1 MAVQISPSIL
11 SADFARLAD
20 EAAAIAGVADWL
32 HVDVMDN
39 HFVPNLTLGLP
50 VVESLLKHTSLPLD
64 CHLMI
69 TDPDRWAPGYAE
81 AGAGNVTIHAEAVH
95 APVKTL
101 RAIRAAGARAGLAV
115 NPGTAI
121 EPYEDLLPEIDMLL
135 LMTVEPGFGGQHFLD
150 IVLPKLRRA
159 RSLVAEHG
167 AAIWLQVDGGVHE
180 ETIEQCAEAG
190 ADVFVAGSAV
200 FGSDDPAA
208 AVQALRAQAE
218 RATAH
223 AAWHR
228 SGLMSLDFQAER
240 TGAGVVGSACPPA
253 GGVACGSVRR
263 TKSLPRMS
271 SSAHSAPTSA
281 SPAVT

>member
-20 EAAAIAGVADWL
+20 EAAAVATTADWL
-32 HVDVMDN
+32 HVDVMDY

-50 VVESLLKHTSLPLD
+50 VVEALLKQATLPLD

-81 AGAGNVTIHAEAVH
+81 AGARNVTIHAEAVR
-95 APVKTL
+95 APVRTL
-101 RAIRAAGARAGLAV
+101 RAIRSAGARAGLAV
-115 NPGTAI
+115 NPGTPVEHVA
-121 EPYEDLLPEIDMLL
+121 DLVPEIDMLL

-159 RSLVAEHG
+159 RSLVTERGAE
-167 AAIWLQVDGGVHE
+167 IWLQVDGGVHE
-180 ETIEQCAEAG
+180 ETIERCAEAG

-200 FGSDDPAA
+200 YDSADPAR

-218 RATAH
+218 HATAR
-223 AAWHR
+223 AAW
-228 SGLMSLDFQAER
+228 A
-240 TGAGVVGSACPPA
+240 
-253 GGVACGSVRR
+253 
-263 TKSLPRMS
+263 
-271 SSAHSAPTSA
+271 AHGRPG
-281 SPAVT
+281 